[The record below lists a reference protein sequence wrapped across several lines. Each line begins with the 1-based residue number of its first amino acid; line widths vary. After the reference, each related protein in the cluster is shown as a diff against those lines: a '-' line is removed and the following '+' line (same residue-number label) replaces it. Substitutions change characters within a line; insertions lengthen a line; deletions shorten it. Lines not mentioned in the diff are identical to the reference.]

1 MTSDILNNEEID
13 AFTNNN
19 IVEGALKS
27 YDFSSQ
33 EKITRGRYPTLDI
46 IYERFIRT
54 FKIALVNFL
63 HTDMVVEIENIHACK
78 FNEYQQTLS
87 NPIALNFL
95 NIQPLKGVGLITVE
109 FELLYNLVETYFGG
123 ALSQNK
129 NTLREFTPF
138 ENRMN
143 TLLLNKF
150 IEHLTQAWSPVV
162 ALDFKIKNFE
172 TNPMLT
178 TQYSPNEMMLLT
190 CFKLKWAAGE
200 GKVHFVLPYNIFEP
214 IKSVIGTG
222 FKSDREDLNNNW
234 QKSITKELLTVAVDI
249 GVIPATASIN
259 VKKLSMIKVGDI
271 IPISMSENCIVT
283 LNDIPVYTAKFGEF
297 NGKYG
302 IKIKDMVSNQG

>member
-1 MTSDILNNEEID
+1 MSDVLNNEEINAITSESATD
-13 AFTNNN
+13 AS
-19 IVEGALKS
+19 LKS

-54 FKIALVNFL
+54 FKISLVSFL
-63 HTDMVVEIENIHACK
+63 HTDMVVEIENIFACK
-78 FNEYQQTLS
+78 FIEYQQTLS

-95 NIQPLKGVGLITVE
+95 NIQPLKGVGLITVD
-109 FELLYNLVETYFGG
+109 FELLYHLVETYFGG
-123 ALSQNK
+123 GLSINK

-150 IEHLTQAWSPVV
+150 IEHLTQAWAPVV
-162 ALDFKIKNFE
+162 ALDFKFKNLE

-178 TQYSPNEMMLLT
+178 TQYAPNEMMLLT
-190 CFKLKWAAGE
+190 CFKLKWSAGE
-200 GKVHFVLPYNIFEP
+200 GKVHFILPYNIFEP

-222 FKSDREDLNNNW
+222 LKSEKEDLNHNW
-234 QKSITKELLTVAVDI
+234 QKSITKELLTVEVEV
-249 GVIPATASIN
+249 GVIPATATIN
-259 VKKLSMIKVGDI
+259 VKDLSMIKIGDI
-271 IPISMSENCIVT
+271 IPISMNENCIVT